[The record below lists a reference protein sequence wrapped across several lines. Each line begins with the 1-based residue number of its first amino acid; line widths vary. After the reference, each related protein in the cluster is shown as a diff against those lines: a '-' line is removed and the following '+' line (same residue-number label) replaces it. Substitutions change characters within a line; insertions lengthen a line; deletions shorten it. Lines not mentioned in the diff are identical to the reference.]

1 MIHNTQNEQSKHGF
15 NLVTNFVSVF
25 ISSFHS
31 FLIVSEMICG
41 KTINKKKELQ
51 NKLTNK
57 DLKHHS
63 QDEVFVGA

>member
-1 MIHNTQNEQSKHGF
+1 MNKHGF

-31 FLIVSEMICG
+31 FLIASEMICG
-41 KTINKKKELQ
+41 KTINKKKKELQ